1 MFNNNQGI
9 NFNSNIFNN
18 HNNNNKES
26 IIFKLRLLA
35 GCIGVLCILKL
46 IAGDYKGFNSDL
58 MTCLF
63 IFLTTYCMN
72 GFLSGFLVITLIF
85 SVVITSVFFA
95 LQLQNKFFD
104 IPDII
109 SKNTLIFLYFINTLG
124 LLFYSFAIYYCYK
137 FYSESLSSNNSVAY
151 SFLNDNPA
159 PQQRNYGSF
168 DDNERQKSETNFKA
182 FTGSGVR
189 LDS

>member
-1 MFNNNQGI
+1 
-9 NFNSNIFNN
+9 
-18 HNNNNKES
+18 
-26 IIFKLRLLA
+26 
-35 GCIGVLCILKL
+35 
-46 IAGDYKGFNSDL
+46 

-124 LLFYSFAIYYCYK
+124 LLFYSFAIY
-137 FYSESLSSNNSVAY
+137 
-151 SFLNDNPA
+151 
-159 PQQRNYGSF
+159 
-168 DDNERQKSETNFKA
+168 
-182 FTGSGVR
+182 
-189 LDS
+189 